1 MSRIYRQCWLSVN
14 EEWLRSGQTEADAH
28 DRFGIGDRMHKMP
41 SFVVPGDLSLDDALA
56 KLQPLKPG
64 AVAMGYG
71 TFWVFWETDEAL
83 ITEEEDEDT
92 SISQDTFE
100 RTSGKIL
107 DMHGG
112 CYQLQENG
120 EWDLLGAS

>member
-1 MSRIYRQCWLSVN
+1 MSRTYREMWLSVN
-14 EEWLRSGQTEADAH
+14 HEWLRSQEDATTAH
-28 DRFGIGDRMHKMP
+28 DRFGVGDRMLKMP

-56 KLQPLKPG
+56 KLQPLKTG

-71 TFWVFWETDEAL
+71 TFWIFWETDEAL
-83 ITEEEDEDT
+83 ITEAEDDSDESLE
-92 SISQDTFE
+92 SIKA
-100 RTSGKIL
+100 RGKIL

-120 EWDLLGAS
+120 EWELLGAS